1 MGDNRQ
7 VDPEQQRRRAQQR
20 RPNPAEPARSAV
32 HPPAHPLLS
41 LQRTIG
47 NAQVSRLLAQR
58 ADDEE
63 EIQAQRAEDDE
74 EIQAQ
79 RAEDDEEIQ
88 AQRAEDDEIQAQRE
102 IGPQGGT
109 LGGDSATSL
118 HTLRGGGAPLEP
130 GLRVSMESALGADL
144 GDVRVHSGGQAD
156 ALNRVMGARAFT
168 AGSDIVL
175 RNDQSPADAH
185 LMAHELTHV
194 VQQRSMA
201 APSGDGPQVRPAGDA
216 YEQAADQTAERLERD
231 GLV

>member
-7 VDPEQQRRRAQQR
+7 VDPERQQRRRAQQR
-20 RPNPAEPARSAV
+20 RPTPADAARS
-32 HPPAHPLLS
+32 AHPLLS

-58 ADDEE
+58 AEDEE
-63 EIQAQRAEDDE
+63 ELQAQRAQDDE

-79 RAEDDEEIQ
+79 RAEDDDEIQ
-88 AQRAEDDEIQAQRE
+88 AQRAEDDEEIQAQRE

-130 GLRVSMESALGADL
+130 GLRVSMEAALGADL

-201 APSGDGPQVRPAGDA
+201 GPSGDGPQVRPAGDA